1 MTTQKLREWEEK
13 VTKEF
18 GRKSSD
24 FYRFV
29 RTDEFGLEVY
39 EMHMV
44 VNGNRYYS
52 YHEET
57 PSGHLGYIGEERPLI
72 DKDRWDACAKHIKD
86 KGFKYDGMYEM
97 DIYGKKRKKEV
108 AG

>member
-1 MTTQKLREWEEK
+1 MSRLDEW
-13 VTKEF
+13 

-52 YHEET
+52 YHEEGKDG
-57 PSGHLGYIGEERPLI
+57 SLGYIGKSSEI
-72 DKDRWDACAKHIKD
+72 MNKDRWDAFAKHIKNR
-86 KGFKYDGMYEM
+86 GFKFAGTYEM
-97 DIYGKKRKKEV
+97 DILGHKRKKEV
-108 AG
+108 RA